1 MECHRYGSAFV
12 VFRGLRCMA
21 VAIAES
27 SLRSKE
33 GTKDNRVV
41 ESQIG
46 RGLAVRTFGLNSL
59 GSREQCRLF

>member
-1 MECHRYGSAFV
+1 MT
-12 VFRGLRCMA
+12 

-33 GTKDNRVV
+33 ETKDNRVV

-46 RGLAVRTFGLNSL
+46 WGLAIRTFGLNSL